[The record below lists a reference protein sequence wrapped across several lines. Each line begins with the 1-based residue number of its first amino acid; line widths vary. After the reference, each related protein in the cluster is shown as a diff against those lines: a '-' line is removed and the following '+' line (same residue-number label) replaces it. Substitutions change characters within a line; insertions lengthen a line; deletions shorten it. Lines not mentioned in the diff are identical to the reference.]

1 VNVGVYKLFDALKLS
16 EELELDLVEISSK
29 AVPPVCKILNYK
41 KFLYEQKKREKSLK
55 SKTSKVVVKEIRFG
69 PQTDDHDY
77 EFKKKHAEK
86 FLKDGAKLK
95 AFVFFKGRSIIF
107 KEQGQILL
115 LRLAQDLEHIGK
127 VEKLPELEG
136 KRMIMFITP
145 KKKVIMP
152 KMKTKSSAK
161 KRFKLTG
168 TGKIKRKHA
177 FKNHIL
183 TKKSKK
189 RKLRLTNDALVNE
202 KDVPNIKEQ
211 LRLK

>member
-1 VNVGVYKLFDALKLS
+1 
-16 EELELDLVEISSK
+16 
-29 AVPPVCKILNYK
+29 
-41 KFLYEQKKREKSLK
+41 
-55 SKTSKVVVKEIRFG
+55 
-69 PQTDDHDY
+69 
-77 EFKKKHAEK
+77 
-86 FLKDGAKLK
+86 
-95 AFVFFKGRSIIF
+95 
-107 KEQGQILL
+107 
-115 LRLAQDLEHIGK
+115 
-127 VEKLPELEG
+127 
-136 KRMIMFITP
+136 
-145 KKKVIMP
+145 MP